1 MNLKVDDILITIN
14 LFIYRINIYKKN
26 ILFNIMSLVPIKSI
40 ENYTKIKE
48 TLRNRFESE
57 RTGDQDLFVQQ
68 TKALQPLINATT
80 TPTSTQKESLTTLK
94 ALQENQNI
102 TNQELQRRNEL
113 AQQQMQA
120 LAQQAAA
127 EPSFL
132 TPQASAAGEPT
143 TIDLDGQLNQSDREN
158 LEDLGLELPSLVF
171 KNKNTEEALEKIK
184 TENRSIGQKVGEK
197 SKLSKQEQD
206 IHISRRETLK
216 TYKKII
222 EGLEGAKQF
231 ISTPKNGKGFLKG
244 KGFIDAIYYSIEDLC
259 SKLSE
264 LVAAKSAGHT
274 GLNNNINTILD
285 ELLKINAID
294 KEQYNSLYKSNFS

>member
-102 TNQELQRRNEL
+102 TNQELQRGNEL

-120 LAQQAAA
+120 LTAT

-158 LEDLGLELPSLVF
+158 LEDRGLELPSLVF
-171 KNKNTEEALEKIK
+171 KNKNIEEALERIE
-184 TENRSIGQKVGEK
+184 TANRSIGQKVGEK

-222 EGLEGAKQF
+222 EGLEVAKQF
-231 ISTPKNGKGFLKG
+231 ISTPKRG
-244 KGFIDAIYYSIEDLC
+244 KGFIDAIYYSSVEDLC

-264 LVAAKSAGHT
+264 LVATKSAGHT

-285 ELLKINAID
+285 ELLKIKAID
-294 KEQYNSLYKSNFS
+294 KEQYNYLYKSIFS

>member
-1 MNLKVDDILITIN
+1 
-14 LFIYRINIYKKN
+14 
-26 ILFNIMSLVPIKSI
+26 MSLVPIKSI

-171 KNKNTEEALEKIK
+171 KNKNIEEAWFYYNK
-184 TENRSIGQKVGEK
+184 
-197 SKLSKQEQD
+197 
-206 IHISRRETLK
+206 
-216 TYKKII
+216 
-222 EGLEGAKQF
+222 F
-231 ISTPKNGKGFLKG
+231 I
-244 KGFIDAIYYSIEDLC
+244 
-259 SKLSE
+259 
-264 LVAAKSAGHT
+264 
-274 GLNNNINTILD
+274 
-285 ELLKINAID
+285 
-294 KEQYNSLYKSNFS
+294 

>member
-113 AQQQMQA
+113 VQQQMEA
-120 LAQQAAA
+120 LTAA

-132 TPQASAAGEPT
+132 TPQASAAGDPT

-171 KNKNTEEALEKIK
+171 KNKNIEEALERIE
-184 TENRSIGQKVGEK
+184 TANRSIGQKVGEK

-222 EGLEGAKQF
+222 EGLEVAKQF

-244 KGFIDAIYYSIEDLC
+244 KGFIDAIYYSSVEDLC

-285 ELLKINAID
+285 ELLKIKAID
-294 KEQYNSLYKSNFS
+294 KEQYNSLYKSIFS

>member
-40 ENYTKIKE
+40 EDYRKIKE

-68 TKALQPLINATT
+68 TKVLQPLINATT

-94 ALQENQNI
+94 VLQENQNI

-120 LAQQAAA
+120 LAAA

-132 TPQASAAGEPT
+132 TPAPQASAAGEPT
-143 TIDLDGQLNQSDREN
+143 TIDLDG
-158 LEDLGLELPSLVF
+158 
-171 KNKNTEEALEKIK
+171 
-184 TENRSIGQKVGEK
+184 
-197 SKLSKQEQD
+197 
-206 IHISRRETLK
+206 
-216 TYKKII
+216 
-222 EGLEGAKQF
+222 
-231 ISTPKNGKGFLKG
+231 
-244 KGFIDAIYYSIEDLC
+244 
-259 SKLSE
+259 
-264 LVAAKSAGHT
+264 
-274 GLNNNINTILD
+274 
-285 ELLKINAID
+285 
-294 KEQYNSLYKSNFS
+294 